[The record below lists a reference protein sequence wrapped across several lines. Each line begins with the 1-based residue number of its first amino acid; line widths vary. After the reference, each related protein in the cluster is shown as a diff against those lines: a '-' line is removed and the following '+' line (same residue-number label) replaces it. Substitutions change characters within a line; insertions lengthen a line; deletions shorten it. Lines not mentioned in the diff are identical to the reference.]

1 MNEQETIQPAESRWI
16 GTANHGFAAY
26 AQEELKRAFGSV
38 KSSVLV
44 PGEVLLLT
52 LPADAEQVLHRL
64 QAQPLMFLRH
74 IQPVRYDLVLEQLTE
89 QEQQPLDAL
98 AALLLKR
105 EELYGK
111 TIALH
116 IRKTGDAETDD
127 SNASELRHQLEERL
141 AELHA
146 EFTVQQPELIV
157 SVLWTADRLYAG
169 ISKPE
174 DNLSDWNGGAI
185 RFQREEGQISRA
197 KFKLLEAETVFGID
211 FTAFR
216 RALDVGA
223 APGGWTS
230 FLLEHGMHVTAVD
243 PAKMHP
249 SLQNHPQLKTVRRNA
264 ADVKFSAGEF
274 DLLVCDMSWSPKL
287 TARLVIDLL
296 DAVQPGGTVIVTV
309 KLMHKKPLAVIREVM
324 ESFEEARLQI
334 QRAKQLFHNR
344 DEITLYMVKY

>member
-44 PGEVLLLT
+44 PGEILLLS
-52 LPADAEQVLHRL
+52 LPAEAEEVIQRLHT
-64 QAQPLMFLRH
+64 QPLMFLRH
-74 IQPVRYDLVLEQLTE
+74 IQPVRYDIVLEQLAE
-89 QEQQPLDAL
+89 DEQPLDAL
-98 AALLLKR
+98 ASLLLKR

-111 TIALH
+111 MLALH
-116 IRKTGDAETDD
+116 VRKTADAATGDH
-127 SNASELRHQLEERL
+127 NASELRHQLEERL
-141 AELHA
+141 ADLHA
-146 EFTVQQPELIV
+146 EFTVQQPDLII
-157 SVLWTADRLYAG
+157 SVLWSGDRLYAG

-197 KFKLLEAETVFGID
+197 KFKLLEAENVFGID

-216 RALDVGA
+216 KALDVGA

-230 FLLEHGMHVTAVD
+230 FLLERGLNVTAVD

-264 ADVKFSAGEF
+264 ADVKFSPGEF

-309 KLMHKKPLAVIREVM
+309 KLMHKKPLAVIREVI
-324 ESFEEARLQI
+324 ESFEQSRLQI

>member
-38 KSSVLV
+38 KSSVLI

-52 LPADAEQVLHRL
+52 LPADAEQVLERL

-74 IQPVRYDLVLEQLTE
+74 IQPIRYDMVLEQLAE
-89 QEQQPLDAL
+89 QHPLDEL
-98 AALLLKR
+98 ATLLLKR

-111 TIALH
+111 TLALH
-116 IRKTGDAETDD
+116 VRKTEDGETGDH
-127 SNASELRHQLEERL
+127 NASELRHQLEDRL

-146 EFTVQQPELIV
+146 EFTVQQPELVI
-157 SVLWTADRLYAG
+157 SVFWTADRLYAG
-169 ISKPE
+169 VSKPE

-197 KFKLLEAETVFGID
+197 KFKLLEAEKVFGID

-230 FLLEHGMHVTAVD
+230 FLLERGLHVIAVD

-324 ESFEEARLQI
+324 QSFEEARLQI

>member
-52 LPADAEQVLHRL
+52 LPAEAEQVIQRL
-64 QAQPLMFLRH
+64 QTQPLMFLRH
-74 IQPVRYDLVLEQLTE
+74 MQPVRYDIVLEQLAE
-89 QEQQPLDAL
+89 GEQPLHTL

-111 TIALH
+111 PLALQV
-116 IRKTGDAETDD
+116 RKTADADTGD
-127 SNASELRHQLEERL
+127 SNASELRHQLEEQL
-141 AELHA
+141 AELQA

-157 SVLWTADRLYAG
+157 SVFWTADRLYGG
-169 ISKPE
+169 ISAPE
-174 DNLSDWNGGAI
+174 HNVSDWNGGAI

-197 KFKLLEAETVFGID
+197 KFKLLEAEKVFGID
-211 FTAFR
+211 FTAFQ

-230 FLLEHGMHVTAVD
+230 FLLERGLHVTAVD

-324 ESFEEARLQI
+324 ESFEQARLQI

-344 DEITLYMVKY
+344 DEITLYMVRY